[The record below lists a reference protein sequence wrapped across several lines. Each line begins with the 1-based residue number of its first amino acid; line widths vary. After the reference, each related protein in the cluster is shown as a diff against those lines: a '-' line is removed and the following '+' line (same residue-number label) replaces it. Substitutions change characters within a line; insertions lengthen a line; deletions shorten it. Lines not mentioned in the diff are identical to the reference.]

1 MVEYFNGGEKLMN
14 YTELFKIFNS
24 INEDGSKMGNFDN
37 INDHSKVKYN
47 IWEVKFL
54 WDKVEEKWEPIQ
66 TIKNTTNSPL
76 PPMKEIINSFSRP
89 HGNVQGN
96 SPRISR
102 SSLGCPGYFLP
113 RLSGTIS
120 STSIELSL
128 TGMLKRPS
136 SLIMITVTSS

>member
-66 TIKNTTNSPL
+66 TIKKYDKLTLAAYERNNKLLFTPTWKCARQLTKNF
-76 PPMKEIINSFSRP
+76 KKFI
-89 HGNVQGN
+89 
-96 SPRISR
+96 
-102 SSLGCPGYFLP
+102 
-113 RLSGTIS
+113 RLSRIFSAQTKWHNI
-120 STSIELSL
+120 
-128 TGMLKRPS
+128 KYKY
-136 SLIMITVTSS
+136 